1 MTGFTPMNIRNMK
14 KGAFKASLPAAG
26 LIVASAM
33 LLIAGCSDSRTS
45 IGGVSLH
52 KDQTQ
57 RGASPPSLVY
67 PEEFQSLIP
76 GETVEIRWL
85 PGAGPLANL
94 HFSVVDPR
102 NNFWQWVW
110 VEGDIPNTGSR
121 RIKIP
126 SSVPRGMYSIQ
137 VQNYYT
143 DKLCMWAS
151 FISYYEAPPPKV
163 LVTSSTDG
171 KLGWG
176 PTKEQALAHCLNPTY
191 PHWVH
196 ASGKPC
202 DTVVDINNNYCKTG
216 MGGEADSHYFFIGPV
231 IPELVARAPSI
242 PSPNAYFQP
251 ENSKSNQAAAAAQMK
266 PDAEAAP
273 EGFVQISFENDAKDD
288 KSVQHIAHATVGGG
302 R

>member
-1 MTGFTPMNIRNMK
+1 MK
-14 KGAFKASLPAAG
+14 LCQSSKRGAFSAALIALG
-26 LIVASAM
+26 LG
-33 LLIAGCSDSRTS
+33 LTLIAGCSDSRTS
-45 IGGVSLH
+45 VGDVTLQKNLS
-52 KDQTQ
+52 Q
-57 RGASPPSLVY
+57 RGASPPTLVY

-85 PGAGPLANL
+85 PGAAPLANL

-102 NNFWQWVW
+102 NGFWQWVW
-110 VEGDIPNTGSR
+110 VEWQIPNTGSHR
-121 RIKIP
+121 FKIP

-137 VQNYYT
+137 VQNYFT

-151 FISYYEAPPPKV
+151 FIGYYQAPPPKV

-176 PTKEQALAHCLNPTY
+176 PTKEQALAHCLNPTE
-191 PHWVH
+191 PSWVH
-196 ASGKPC
+196 GSGKPC

-231 IPELVARAPSI
+231 IEELVAKAPSI
-242 PSPNAYFQP
+242 PSPNAYVQID
-251 ENSKSNQAAAAAQMK
+251 NSQSNQAAAAAQSK
-266 PDAEAAP
+266 NTDKQAAP
-273 EGFVQISFENDAKDD
+273 TPANVVQVSNENDAKDD
-288 KSVQHIAHATVGGG
+288 KSVTHIANSGVAGG

>member
-1 MTGFTPMNIRNMK
+1 MK
-14 KGAFKASLPAAG
+14 LCQSSKRGAFSAALIG
-26 LIVASAM
+26 LG
-33 LLIAGCSDSRTS
+33 LGLTLIAGCSDSRTS

-137 VQNYYT
+137 VQNFYT
-143 DKLCMWAS
+143 HRDCMWAS
-151 FISYYEAPPPKV
+151 FIGYYEAPPPKV

-176 PTKEQALAHCLNPTY
+176 PTKEQALAHCLNPTE
-191 PHWVH
+191 PSWVH